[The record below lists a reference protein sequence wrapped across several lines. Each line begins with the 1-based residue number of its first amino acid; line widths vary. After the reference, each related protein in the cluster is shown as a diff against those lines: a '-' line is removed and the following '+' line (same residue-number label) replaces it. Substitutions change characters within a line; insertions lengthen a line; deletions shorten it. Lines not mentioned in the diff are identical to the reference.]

1 MIQKQNKLEDEE
13 KKMRGN
19 EAPHLQELTGSP
31 SSTSVS
37 DVAKGGKPENISA
50 EVIRT
55 AEEIYDRRY
64 GAGDGASEGI
74 CFMSDEDMSCSTDD
88 IQEAYAKL
96 FESLATIA
104 RV

>member
-64 GAGDGASEGI
+64 GAGDGASEGK
-74 CFMSDEDMSCSTDD
+74 DMSCSTDD